1 MSQQWRTLIVTKSRR
16 SESTKIGDEPERG
29 DEELEARSAGEAVRR
44 PEWSGT
50 GLAGAADERL
60 CLPDSAGGREG
71 QQGFE
76 MGQRGRAQDAPEA
89 AQGEAD
95 QAHRRDGVDVRL
107 PGHDIGLQQVDGE
120 AAALMGPQ
128 DSSQHLA
135 ELDPNSERFL
145 LRLKPLGDLTKKKK
159 KKKKKVVVEEIP
171 YEPPRWPKKK
181 RYR

>member
-1 MSQQWRTLIVTKSRR
+1 VTRI
-16 SESTKIGDEPERG
+16 TKIGDDSELG
-29 DEELEARSAGEAVRR
+29 DEELKARTAGEAVGR
-44 PEWSGT
+44 PQWSGT

-71 QQGFE
+71 EQGSE

-107 PGHDIGLQQVDGE
+107 AGHNSRLQQVIDE
-120 AAALMGPQ
+120 VAAGSGSPKLPSCQRSRARIRTRACPQ
-128 DSSQHLA
+128 FQHLA
-135 ELDPNSERFL
+135 PIDPNSENFL
-145 LRLKPLGDLTKKKK
+145 LRVKPLGDLTKKTKK
-159 KKKKKVVVEEIP
+159 KGIEDIP
-171 YEPPRWPKKK
+171 SELPKRR